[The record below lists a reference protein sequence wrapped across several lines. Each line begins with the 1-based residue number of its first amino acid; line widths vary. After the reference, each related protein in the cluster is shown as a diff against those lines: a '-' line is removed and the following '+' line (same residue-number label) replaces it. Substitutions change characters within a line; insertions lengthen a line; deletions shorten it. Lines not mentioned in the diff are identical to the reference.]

1 MEAFDLIIKNGTLVD
16 GTSSPGKKA
25 DLAIRGDKIAFIG
38 ELKDRP
44 KDLSLQI
51 STIDASGCVVAPG
64 FIDIH
69 SHSDYLCFVAPKS
82 ESKVLD
88 GVTMEVCGN
97 CGSSPFPLSQQTRQR
112 KQEGYSKYGLEIDW
126 QDAPGFFRQ
135 VEASPS
141 SINRAFLVGH
151 GSIRDFIMGYDCR
164 SPGPEELS
172 RMREEV
178 HLAMEA
184 GALGLSSGLI
194 YPPGCFSTTEELLA
208 LCQVVSQLGGIY
220 TSHIRSEGDRLLE
233 AIEEALYLARRA
245 EVDVEISH
253 IKTSG
258 KRNWPKLGAVKDLL
272 HTAIKEGLR
281 VSCDRYPYVA
291 AATDLNVILPHW
303 AQEGGM
309 EKELERL
316 CDPATRKKLVEEIL
330 SNEKET
336 DWDSIIISSV
346 HSTDKAE
353 VEGKSLVDLGKE
365 RGKPPV
371 EAALDLLVEEKGRVW
386 ILLFSMCEENLE
398 EILSWN
404 FVSIGS
410 DSSLRTSEGLLAQGK
425 PHPRAF
431 GTFSRALGRYSR
443 ERGILS
449 LEKAVHRMTGM
460 PAQKLGLDRRG
471 LLKEGY
477 FADITIFNPKRVI
490 DRATYSEPHQYS
502 EGIEYVVVN
511 GVLTVNGGRHTG
523 ATKGR
528 VIKK

>member
-1 MEAFDLIIKNGTLVD
+1 
-16 GTSSPGKKA
+16 
-25 DLAIRGDKIAFIG
+25 
-38 ELKDRP
+38 
-44 KDLSLQI
+44 
-51 STIDASGCVVAPG
+51 
-64 FIDIH
+64 
-69 SHSDYLCFVAPKS
+69 
-82 ESKVLD
+82 
-88 GVTMEVCGN
+88 
-97 CGSSPFPLSQQTRQR
+97 
-112 KQEGYSKYGLEIDW
+112 
-126 QDAPGFFRQ
+126 
-135 VEASPS
+135 
-141 SINRAFLVGH
+141 
-151 GSIRDFIMGYDCR
+151 
-164 SPGPEELS
+164 
-172 RMREEV
+172 
-178 HLAMEA
+178 
-184 GALGLSSGLI
+184 
-194 YPPGCFSTTEELLA
+194 
-208 LCQVVSQLGGIY
+208 
-220 TSHIRSEGDRLLE
+220 EGDRLLE

-245 EVDVEISH
+245 EVNVEISH

-316 CDPATRKKLVEEIL
+316 CDPATQKKLIEEIL

-353 VEGKSLVDLGKE
+353 VEGKSLVDLAREK
-365 RGKPPV
+365 GKPPV

-398 EILSWN
+398 EILSWD

-410 DSSLRTSEGLLAQGK
+410 DSSLRTSEGPLAQGK

-449 LEKAVHRMTGM
+449 LEEAVHRMTGM